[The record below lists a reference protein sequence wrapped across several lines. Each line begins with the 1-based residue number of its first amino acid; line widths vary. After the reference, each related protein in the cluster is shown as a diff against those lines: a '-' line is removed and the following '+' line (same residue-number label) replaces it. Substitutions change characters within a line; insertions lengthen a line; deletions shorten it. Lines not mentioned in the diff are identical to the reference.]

1 MYLPIVYNNRSQEH
15 AVKNKRSTLMADD
28 VLAAIED
35 LELTQYKDDLL
46 KTLEAYRKSQKA
58 KKANKADVKKPGKK
72 DEQSADDNVQ

>member
-58 KKANKADVKKPGKK
+58 KKASKADVKKPGKK